1 MSHKTGKFSI
11 VNLGE
16 FTDWQIYLAVIQI
29 WIKQGLLQSK
39 NFSLG
44 VRDVQRSNALILMD
58 CSSFTDQWL
67 AYPHQ
72 IGEMKE
78 DHASGNYPPL
88 P

>member
-39 NFSLG
+39 ISHWG
-44 VRDVQRSNALILMD
+44 SGMILMD
-58 CSSFTDQWL
+58 RSSFTDQWL